1 MHPGIVHIR
10 KWRSLSPRAPKTNT
24 CKGFSGL
31 SRMCMISK
39 LYLLVPLLPSGTMDA
54 VALRLLPPLAVSL
67 PTSQPPVYR
76 LLSDIVYYCRTSL
89 HAHAPIASRTQ
100 IRSSCTPA
108 TAGRPVYAVSQA
120 TTTVRLRRL
129 CLPTP
134 LRGKSQFTIRTDNA
148 NDTSEERVYTASE
161 SAASQRVSAAILP
174 LPNSHASH
182 PPPRAQ
188 TQKHNPQRPL
198 LPDRYRNSP
207 QRGWYLQRPVRTKIE
222 FRSTLYGIGPGDAL
236 APRPPTPSPQP
247 SLLLPSYL

>member
-24 CKGFSGL
+24 CKGFSGR

-100 IRSSCTPA
+100 IRSSCAPA
-108 TAGRPVYAVSQA
+108 TAGLPAHAVSQA
-120 TTTVRLRRL
+120 TTN
-129 CLPTP
+129 PTHSTAATHP
-134 LRGKSQFTIRTDNA
+134 SAGARVCSQSGLTTSMTRPRSACIRHPNA
-148 NDTSEERVYTASE
+148 
-161 SAASQRVSAAILP
+161 Q
-174 LPNSHASH
+174 
-182 PPPRAQ
+182 PP
-188 TQKHNPQRPL
+188 
-198 LPDRYRNSP
+198 S
-207 QRGWYLQRPVRTKIE
+207 G
-222 FRSTLYGIGPGDAL
+222 
-236 APRPPTPSPQP
+236 
-247 SLLLPSYL
+247 